1 MPWRSIMKVAVVQ
14 YDIVWESPTLNK
26 PKIMEL
32 LKPIEGE
39 KIDWLIFPE
48 ATLTGFSM
56 NADKTE
62 VSDADIDF
70 FKDIAETFECNVT
83 FGAFKDRKNFL
94 FTFSPSGKI
103 INDYAKMHLFSYAGE
118 HAVYKPGP
126 GQRLLKILDFNIIPS
141 ICYDLRF
148 SYLYWDKAVDSDVFL
163 VSANWPEARREHWLT
178 LLKARA
184 IENQCFVIGVN
195 RIGKDP
201 KASYSGDSVVVDPF
215 GRIIL
220 DCGKREGVFKAELE
234 KALVANVREMYP
246 FINDR
251 IKKS

>member
-1 MPWRSIMKVAVVQ
+1 MKVAVVQ
-14 YDIVWESPTLNK
+14 YDIAWENPTMNRA
-26 PKIMEL
+26 KISNM
-32 LKPIEGE
+32 LKTLQGT
-39 KIDWLIFPE
+39 KVDWLIFPE

-56 NADKTE
+56 DHSRTE
-62 VSDADIDF
+62 LSDDDHNF
-70 FKDIAETFECNVT
+70 FCEISKELDCYVT
-83 FGAFKDRKNFL
+83 YGAFHEKKNKV
-94 FTFSPSGKI
+94 FTIFSDDNI
-103 INDYAKMHLFSYAGE
+103 EEQYAKMHLFSYAGE
-118 HAVYKPGP
+118 QSIYKA
-126 GQRLLKILDFNIIPS
+126 GQVQNVFKVKDFNVMPT

-148 SYLYWDKAVDSDVFL
+148 SYLYWDKAKEVDVFL
-163 VSANWPEARREHWLT
+163 VAANWPESRKEHWIT

-201 KASYSGDSVVVDPF
+201 KVSYSGDSMVIDPF

-220 DCGKREGVFKAELE
+220 DCGRSEGVFKTELE
-234 KALVANVREMYP
+234 RALVAETREKYP